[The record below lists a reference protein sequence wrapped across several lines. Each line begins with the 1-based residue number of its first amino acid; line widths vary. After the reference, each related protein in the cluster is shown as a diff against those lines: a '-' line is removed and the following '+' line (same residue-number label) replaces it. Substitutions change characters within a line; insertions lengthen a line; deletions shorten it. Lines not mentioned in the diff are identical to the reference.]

1 MPSRKKKNISYFNT
15 NVTSIISVSMVLL
28 LLGIVAL
35 IGVAA
40 NEATRQIRENVGID
54 VSMSEI
60 ATDSQ
65 ADALKREL
73 THAAYAASVKYV
85 SKDEAL
91 MLWKEDTGE
100 DLMEVIGFNPLTA
113 EFEVHVKSEYASV
126 DSLNHIS
133 AMLKRNPA
141 IDEVKVHT
149 DQVEA
154 MNRSVRQTATI
165 LLVVAVAMM
174 IISLALINNTVRMTV
189 YSRRFLIHTMKL
201 VGATPGFIRKPIV
214 VSNMLNGVV
223 AACIATALL
232 GGIVYYLSLDGLVGA
247 AVTMLV
253 PVGEMLMIG
262 VALAVVGAVLCAV
275 AAYFAA
281 NKYIKLDYDRLF

>member
-65 ADALKREL
+65 VDALKREL

-133 AMLKRNPA
+133 AMLKRSPA

>member
-60 ATDSQ
+60 VTDSQ
-65 ADALKREL
+65 VDALKREL

-149 DQVEA
+149 DQVET

-275 AAYFAA
+275 AAYFAS

>member
-40 NEATRQIRENVGID
+40 NEATRQIRANVGID

-65 ADALKREL
+65 VDALKREL

>member
-65 ADALKREL
+65 VDALKREL
-73 THAAYAASVKYV
+73 TYAAYAASVKYV

>member
-40 NEATRQIRENVGID
+40 NEATRQIRANVGID

-65 ADALKREL
+65 VDALKREL

-253 PVGEMLMIG
+253 SVGGMLMIG

>member
-1 MPSRKKKNISYFNT
+1 
-15 NVTSIISVSMVLL
+15 
-28 LLGIVAL
+28 
-35 IGVAA
+35 
-40 NEATRQIRENVGID
+40 
-54 VSMSEI
+54 
-60 ATDSQ
+60 
-65 ADALKREL
+65 
-73 THAAYAASVKYV
+73 
-85 SKDEAL
+85 

>member
-65 ADALKREL
+65 VDALKREL

-133 AMLKRNPA
+133 AMLKRSPV

>member
-65 ADALKREL
+65 VDALKREL

-91 MLWKEDTGE
+91 MLWKEDAGE

>member
-65 ADALKREL
+65 VDALKREL

-113 EFEVHVKSEYASV
+113 EFEVHVKSKYASV

-133 AMLKRNPA
+133 AMLKRSPV

>member
-65 ADALKREL
+65 VDALKREL